1 MTSYTNISRWLK
13 SGEYRSQLDSVLT
26 KIVRDCDHS
35 DSEAHTSSIFE
46 TEIYYL
52 VRHQTGLEL
61 CFSKETPVEGIVHKF
76 EGLSS
81 RKSGRGRLDAVVNN
95 VIVEYKHHTK
105 FKTEKQITSAYEQVK
120 DYLSALYSN
129 EGVKYDAVLTDGIK
143 VAYFQFVGDTIRYSS
158 LRSMSVDDIDT
169 FVLHQANV
177 RIIESVANR
186 LKVDISKF
194 PMNLERVG
202 NMSSA
207 TIPVLLDELNREGK
221 IKAGD
226 RLVLSGFGAGLTYG
240 ASVFVW

>member
-81 RKSGRGRLDAVVNN
+81 LN
-95 VIVEYKHHTK
+95 
-105 FKTEKQITSAYEQVK
+105 
-120 DYLSALYSN
+120 
-129 EGVKYDAVLTDGIK
+129 
-143 VAYFQFVGDTIRYSS
+143 
-158 LRSMSVDDIDT
+158 
-169 FVLHQANV
+169 
-177 RIIESVANR
+177 
-186 LKVDISKF
+186 
-194 PMNLERVG
+194 
-202 NMSSA
+202 SA
-207 TIPVLLDELNREGK
+207 TL
-221 IKAGD
+221 
-226 RLVLSGFGAGLTYG
+226 
-240 ASVFVW
+240 